1 MILGALKRVES
12 WDVWRPNP
20 GVMYHNYLWDMTPA
34 IGVYNV

>member
-12 WDVWRPNP
+12 WDVWRLNP
-20 GVMYHNYLWDMTPA
+20 GVMYHKYLRDMTPA